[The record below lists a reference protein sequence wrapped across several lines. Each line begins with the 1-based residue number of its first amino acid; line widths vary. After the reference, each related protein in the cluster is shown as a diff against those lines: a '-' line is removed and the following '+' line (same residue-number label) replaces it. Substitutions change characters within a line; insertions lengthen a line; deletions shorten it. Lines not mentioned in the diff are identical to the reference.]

1 MHYNSLPYSSIKWPP
16 RNKQPTCIKFPLPI
30 ALFTWKF
37 LHWVEKE
44 NIKGQPITKVLRSID
59 LTYNACSWL
68 SETSRV
74 RFGFWKCWQ
83 KVSIN
88 FRVLSIPEHLFSNM
102 DIQYNYFMSPL
113 FPNHGCLMHNH
124 CCDYITERKG
134 SATLLSMLYTYRIP
148 VVTLC
153 VVLAHPST
161 SSCPSMKCTCL
172 GGRTEKVG
180 VPGGTLVPRSFH
192 PRSQVIPP
200 SFPGHSHLDHLQYR
214 KETLFL
220 FKGNLMEHWHSRKKQ
235 YRMCLPLY
243 CKRQTLKMGV
253 ALEWGYYCAMHTFS
267 LPSGSYLWV
276 HKGRLSWCHLV
287 VGTDVHLHRHSS
299 RSRFAEWRLVM
310 MGGGRR
316 DCVTWGSKVLD
327 IMSQWYNWGTT
338 TSLAFPR
345 P

>member
-180 VPGGTLVPRSFH
+180 VPGGRPSSVERKTWNILDLVLHQMVYGTVQP
-192 PRSQVIPP
+192 QVV
-200 SFPGHSHLDHLQYR
+200 
-214 KETLFL
+214 LFEVTKL
-220 FKGNLMEHWHSRKKQ
+220 KPKSILIKTQFS
-235 YRMCLPLY
+235 
-243 CKRQTLKMGV
+243 KR
-253 ALEWGYYCAMHTFS
+253 
-267 LPSGSYLWV
+267 
-276 HKGRLSWCHLV
+276 WC
-287 VGTDVHLHRHSS
+287 
-299 RSRFAEWRLVM
+299 
-310 MGGGRR
+310 
-316 DCVTWGSKVLD
+316 
-327 IMSQWYNWGTT
+327 
-338 TSLAFPR
+338 
-345 P
+345 